1 MYRIIACDMDE
12 TLLGKDKKV
21 SQRNREA
28 IAAAREAGVKF
39 VPNTGRGF
47 ASIQGTLEELGLRN
61 KANEYVIS
69 FNGGAITENAG
80 NRPIHAIALPFAK
93 AEELYR
99 RGIDYDVC
107 IHVYTIDRVYAYGL
121 NTGER
126 DFLRGRMAVE
136 ETSEKNLDF
145 LKGQDIMKILYENTD
160 DSYLRKI
167 EAETADIA
175 DDTDVSFSS
184 NRYIEFNKKGVT
196 KGVGLMKLADIL
208 GVKPEETIAIG
219 DNFNDL
225 SMLQAAGLG
234 VGVANAVE
242 GIRKDC
248 DYITEAAYDQDAV
261 AEVIEKFILK

>member
-80 NRPIHAIALPFAK
+80 NRLIHAIALPFAK

-107 IHVYTIDRVYAYGL
+107 IL
-121 NTGER
+121 PSSGEMSSSSIT
-126 DFLRGRMAVE
+126 FCIIVATV
-136 ETSEKNLDF
+136 
-145 LKGQDIMKILYENTD
+145 
-160 DSYLRKI
+160 
-167 EAETADIA
+167 
-175 DDTDVSFSS
+175 VSISS
-184 NRYIEFNKKGVT
+184 
-196 KGVGLMKLADIL
+196 
-208 GVKPEETIAIG
+208 
-219 DNFNDL
+219 L
-225 SMLQAAGLG
+225 S
-234 VGVANAVE
+234 
-242 GIRKDC
+242 
-248 DYITEAAYDQDAV
+248 
-261 AEVIEKFILK
+261 